1 VGLTA
6 VPVRQGSAAVVIM
19 AMRRPGSR
27 RSLRPRGLISAPR
40 VPRRTP
46 CTKATSSAHYCP

>member
-1 VGLTA
+1 MGLTA